1 MGSGLFKPRVHPDL
15 RDVFS
20 KMSFGDKIGFL
31 FIHAFDKRN
40 LWHKMPVPIGLLYL
54 NTRRTLLE
62 KYNLLAVG
70 SSHGAQFDPKEFPYR
85 TGDGKYN
92 DPHNADAG
100 SQYTF
105 FGRNMKPVDQQD
117 ELMSPDPFV
126 VATKL
131 LARREYK
138 DTGKQFNILAAAW
151 IQFMVH
157 DWMDHMEDTKQIEI
171 TAPKEVANECPLK
184 SFKFYA
190 TKEQPTNSDGIK
202 TGYYNVRT
210 AWWDGSA
217 IYGNNE
223 KQAKKIRTDVDGK
236 LVIGDDGLLLHDENG
251 VPLSGDVRNGWVGVS
266 ILQALFVKEHNA
278 VCDAIKEEHPNLS
291 DEELY
296 RYAKLVTSAV
306 IAKVHTID
314 WTVELLKTK
323 TMRAAMRANWYGL
336 LGKKIKDT
344 FGHIGG
350 TALSGLVGLKKPINH
365 GVPYSLTEEFTSVY
379 RMHSLIPSTLKLRDP
394 TGQPAANNSPPY
406 LEDIDIGELVGLKGE
421 DQLSK
426 IGFEK
431 QTLSMG
437 YQACGALELWNYPSF
452 FRDLIPQNLD
462 GTNRSD
468 RIDLAALEVYRDRER
483 SVPRY
488 NEFRRR
494 LFLIPIKSWEDLTSD
509 KDAIE
514 AIRAIYG
521 DDVEKLDLLVGLM
534 AEKKIKGF
542 AISETAFNIFI
553 LMASRRLEADR
564 FITSNFNEKTYTKK
578 GMQWVKTTEGLRDV
592 INRHYPEITANW
604 MKSSSAFSVWDADY

>member
-1 MGSGLFKPRVHPDL
+1 MHHLIREICYNEVYFQ
-15 RDVFS
+15 
-20 KMSFGDKIGFL
+20 MSMHANMYYFFMHM

-62 KYNLLAVG
+62 KYNLLVVG
-70 SSHGAQFDPKEFPYR
+70 SSHGALFDPKEFPYR

-92 DPHNADAG
+92 DPHNAEAG

-105 FGRNMKPVDQQD
+105 FWRNMKPVDQQD
-117 ELMSPDPFV
+117 EL
-126 VATKL
+126 

-138 DTGKQFNILAAAW
+138 DTGKRFNILAVAW
-151 IQFMVH
+151 IQFM
-157 DWMDHMEDTKQIEI
+157 IEI
-171 TAPKEVANECPLK
+171 AAPKEVANECPLK
-184 SFKFYA
+184 SFK
-190 TKEQPTNSDGIK
+190 
-202 TGYYNVRT
+202 
-210 AWWDGSA
+210 SA
-217 IYGNNE
+217 VYGNNE
-223 KQAKKIRTDVDGK
+223 KHAKKIRTYDDGT
-236 LVIGDDGLLLHDENG
+236 LVIGDDGLLLHEENG
-251 VPLSGDVRNGWVGVS
+251 VPLSGDVRNGWVGVL
-266 ILQALFVKEHNA
+266 ILHALFLRNTMQF
-278 VCDAIKEEHPNLS
+278 EEHPNLS

-296 RYAKLVTSAV
+296 RYAKLVTFAV
-306 IAKVHTID
+306 IAKIHTID

-323 TMRAAMRANWYGL
+323 IMKAAMHANWYGL
-336 LGKKIKDT
+336 LDKKIKYT
-344 FGHIGG
+344 FAHIGG
-350 TALSGLVGLKKPINH
+350 TPISH
-365 GVPYSLTEEFTSVY
+365 GVPYSLTEEFTRVY
-379 RMHSLIPSTLKLRDP
+379 RM
-394 TGQPAANNSPPY
+394 Y
-406 LEDIDIGELVGLKGE
+406 IDIGELVGLKGE

-431 QTLSMG
+431 QKLSMG

-468 RIDLAALEVYRDRER
+468 RTHLAALQVYRDRER

-494 LFLIPIKSWEDLTSD
+494 VFLIPIKSWEDLTSD

-521 DDVEKLDLLVGLM
+521 DDR
-534 AEKKIKGF
+534 KKIKGF
-542 AISETAFNIFI
+542 SISETTFNIFI
-553 LMASRRLEADR
+553 FNGIKVIFSSHR

-604 MKSSSAFSVWDADY
+604 MKFSSAFSMWDANY

>member
-1 MGSGLFKPRVHPDL
+1 
-15 RDVFS
+15 
-20 KMSFGDKIGFL
+20 
-31 FIHAFDKRN
+31 
-40 LWHKMPVPIGLLYL
+40 MPVPIGLLYL

-62 KYNLLAVG
+62 KYDLLAVG
-70 SSHGAQFDPKEFPYR
+70 SSHGALFDLKEFPYR

-92 DPHNADAG
+92 DPHSAEAG
-100 SQYTF
+100 SQYTY
-105 FGRNMKPVDQQD
+105 FGRNMKPVDQED
-117 ELMSPDPFV
+117 ELMRPDPFV

-157 DWMDHMEDTKQIEI
+157 DWMDHMEDTKLLDWMLFDLES
-171 TAPKEVANECPLK
+171 APKEVANVCPLK
-184 SFKFYA
+184 SFKFHA
-190 TKEQPTNSDGIK
+190 TKALPTNSDGIK
-202 TGYYNVRT
+202 IGYYNVRT

-223 KQAKKIRTDVDGK
+223 KKAVKLRTYVDGK
-236 LVIGDDGLLLHDENG
+236 LVIGDDSLHLHEENG
-251 VPLSGDVRNGWVGVS
+251 VPLSGDVRNSWVGVS
-266 ILQALFVKEHNA
+266 ILQALFIKEHNA

-323 TMRAAMRANWYGL
+323 TLRAAMR
-336 LGKKIKDT
+336 
-344 FGHIGG
+344 
-350 TALSGLVGLKKPINH
+350 INC
-365 GVPYSLTEEFTSVY
+365 
-379 RMHSLIPSTLKLRDP
+379 
-394 TGQPAANNSPPY
+394 
-406 LEDIDIGELVGLKGE
+406 IDIGELVGIKGE
-421 DQLSK
+421 EQLSK

-452 FRDLIPQNLD
+452 FRDLIPENLD

-514 AIRAIYG
+514 AIREIYG

-564 FITSNFNEKTYTKK
+564 FFTSNFNEKTYTKK

-592 INRHYPEITANW
+592 INRHYPEITAKW
-604 MKSSSAFSVWDADY
+604 MKSSSAFSMWDADY

>member
-20 KMSFGDKIGFL
+20 KMSFFDKIGFL

-40 LWHKMPVPIGLLYL
+40 LWHKVPVPIGLLYL

-70 SSHGAQFDPKEFPYR
+70 RSSHGALFDPKEFLYR
-85 TGDGKYN
+85 TEDGKYN
-92 DPHNADAG
+92 DPHNAEAG
-100 SQYTF
+100 SQNTF
-105 FGRNMKPVDQQD
+105 FGRNMEPVDQKD
-117 ELMSPDPFV
+117 ELTSPDPFV

-157 DWMDHMEDTKQIEI
+157 DWMDHMEDTGQIEI

-184 SFKFYA
+184 SFKFHP
-190 TKEQPTNSDGIK
+190 TKELPTNSDGIK
-202 TGYYNVRT
+202 IV
-210 AWWDGSA
+210 
-217 IYGNNE
+217 YGNNE
-223 KQAKKIRTDVDGK
+223 ERAEKLRTYVDGK
-236 LVIGDDGLLLHDENG
+236 LVIGDDGLLLHKENG
-251 VPLSGDVRNGWVGVS
+251 VALSGDIRNSWAGVS

-336 LGKKIKDT
+336 LGKKIKET

-350 TALSGLVGLKKPINH
+350 PILGGLVGLKKPNNH
-365 GVPYSLTEEFTSVY
+365 GVPYSLTE
-379 RMHSLIPSTLKLRDP
+379 
-394 TGQPAANNSPPY
+394 
-406 LEDIDIGELVGLKGE
+406 DIDIGEMIGLKGE
-421 DQLSK
+421 EQLSK

-431 QTLSMG
+431 QALSMG

-452 FRDLIPQNLD
+452 FRNLIPQNLD

-514 AIRAIYG
+514 TIRAIYG

-564 FITSNFNEKTYTKK
+564 FFTSNFNEETYTKK

-592 INRHYPEITANW
+592 INRHYPEITAKW